1 MSGFNLEILMNFISL
16 FIQKAIHGISMNFVL
31 FKKFLVHFFIFKNN
45 PKIKDNLRKWKK
57 KFSATFVA
65 PNKNGHILIFFFK
78 CIYLLI

>member
-31 FKKFLVHFFIFKNN
+31 FKNFLVHFFIFKNN

-57 KFSATFVA
+57 NLVQPLLHQIKMVTF
-65 PNKNGHILIFFFK
+65 
-78 CIYLLI
+78 